1 MAKYRIAITNVEYG
15 CIDVEADSLDEAM
28 EKAESFDGDY
38 FVNKSEITSTELIE
52 VFNK

>member
-15 CIDVEADSLDEAM
+15 CIDAEADSLDEAM